1 MNLDKLF
8 NPKSVAIIGAS
19 QKAFTVG
26 FGLSYNL
33 FQGKKYRK
41 IYFVNPFQKQI
52 FKNKTYSS
60 VKDIEDR
67 IDLAVIA
74 VPAAIVGKVS
84 VECVEKKVGSAV
96 IVSAGFSE
104 MGSGGKEL
112 ENQIKNIFS
121 AANIPLIGPNCLG
134 IIRPSIDLN
143 ATFAPLTPK
152 KGDIAFISQSGALID
167 SVISQTSKELFGF
180 SLIVSYGNEAGV
192 TLPEFLEWAG
202 KDKETKVIVLYIEGL
217 KNGRKFFEIASKVA
231 KKKPIIVLKGGKSKK
246 TLKTVA
252 SHTGALSGDNQ
263 MYTAMFEQAG
273 IIQVESLEEMFDA
286 AKALSWQPKCRNGLA
301 VITNGGGAGILTAD
315 YCEKLGIHLPSLSSE
330 TKGALERSGKMHPA
344 WSRSNPIDIVGD
356 ALSDRYAI
364 AINAALKQRNIYGLI
379 VIQSAQIMTESK
391 KNAQALIQAK
401 KKYPSK
407 PIISVF
413 MEDNEE
419 VSGFLEKNK
428 IPNYSDPL
436 RAVRSFK
443 ELIN

>member
-1 MNLDKLF
+1 MNLDKVF

-33 FQGKKYRK
+33 FEGKKYRK

-52 FKNKTYSS
+52 FKNKTYAS
-60 VKDIEDR
+60 VKDIKEK
-67 IDLAVIA
+67 IDMAVIA

-84 VECVEKKVGSAV
+84 VECVEKKVGSVV
-96 IVSAGFSE
+96 IISAGFSE
-104 MGSGGKEL
+104 IGKEGKIL
-112 ENQIKNIFS
+112 EERIKNIFE

-134 IIRPSIDLN
+134 IIRPSIQFN
-143 ATFAPLTPK
+143 ATFAPSTPK

-167 SVISQTSKELFGF
+167 SVISQTLKENFGF

-202 KDKETKVIVLYIEGL
+202 RDKETKVIVLYIEGL
-217 KNGRKFFEIASKVA
+217 KDGRKFFETAKKVS

-252 SHTGALSGDNQ
+252 SHTGALAGNNQ
-263 MYTAMFEQAG
+263 IYSAMFKQAG
-273 IIQVESLEEMFDA
+273 IGQVDSLEELFDA
-286 AKALSWQPKCRNGLA
+286 AKVLSWQPKCKNGIA

-315 YCEKLGIHLPSLSSE
+315 YCDKFNINLPSLSSF
-330 TKGALERSGKMHPA
+330 TKKMIEKSGKMHPA
-344 WSRSNPIDIVGD
+344 WSKDNPIDIVGD

-364 AINAALKQRNIYGLI
+364 VIDAALKQKNINGLI

-391 KNAQALIQAK
+391 KNAQAIIQAK

-407 PIISVF
+407 PIIAVF
-413 MEDNEE
+413 MEDNKE
-419 VSGFLEKNK
+419 VSQLLEKNN